1 MDSSLSTKSSKVP
14 SSKEG
19 AEEKRIAAKSA
30 KSNKIMIFN
39 SKEKK

>member
-1 MDSSLSTKSSKVP
+1 MDSSTSTKSSEA
-14 SSKEG
+14 SSVKEDSEG
-19 AEEKRIAAKSA
+19 KRVAAKSA